1 MGIKRESLPNPHPER
16 RVDAVFPPDEAAG
29 DRCEQG
35 GGPGATAVP
44 CGRGAPPGEL
54 AVLGTARQV
63 PYVKAAARLLIYGT
77 APAMICFNRW
87 PRFSSLLLCFQ

>member
-1 MGIKRESLPNPHPER
+1 MRQQGIGVSRG
-16 RVDAVFPPDEAAG
+16 G
-29 DRCEQG
+29 DLG
-35 GGPGATAVP
+35 TTAVP
-44 CGRGAPPGEL
+44 CGRGAPPWEL

-87 PRFSSLLLCFQ
+87 PCFSSLLLCFQ